1 MNIVIAT
8 DKFKGSL
15 SSFAVCDAIEKGL
28 LKASPYF
35 RITKLPLAD
44 GGDGLTDVIGH
55 YTAATSKAVTVSDP
69 LLRPVQA
76 RFLISG
82 DGQTAFIEMAQASG
96 LMRLQPAEHNPMRT
110 STYGTGELIKAAVEQ
125 GATKIILGIGGSATN
140 DGGIGMAAAL
150 GYRFLDN
157 RGNMLEPVGE
167 NLILIQH
174 IDSSAKVSIENV
186 AVEVACDVENYLTG
200 SEGATLVYGPQKGAT
215 PAMVAALENG
225 MVHFAQVVKNTSGID
240 LQAIKGGGAAGGIG
254 AGCVAFLNARL
265 IRGVALLLLLSKAE
279 QYIKE
284 ADLVLTGE
292 GKLDAQTLQGK
303 VVQGVVDLSARYGK
317 PVIALC
323 GTVDVGIEAIRQSG
337 LAAAFSIIN
346 KPMEL
351 PTAMA
356 NAEPLL
362 VQAAF
367 NIGNLFKTS
376 YLSNG

>member
-28 LKASPYF
+28 LQASTSF

-44 GGDGLTDVIGH
+44 GGDGLMDVIGY
-55 YTAATSKAVTVSDP
+55 YTEATSNRVAVSDP
-69 LLRPVQA
+69 LFRPVEAQY
-76 RFLISG
+76 LLSE

-96 LMRLQPAEHNPMRT
+96 LMRLQPAEYNPMHT
-110 STYGTGELIKAAVEQ
+110 STYGTGELIKAAVRH
-125 GATKIILGIGGSATN
+125 GVTKIILGIGGSATN

-150 GYRFLDN
+150 GYRFLDEK
-157 RGNMLEPVGE
+157 GGELKPVGE
-167 NLILIQH
+167 NLASIAQ
-174 IDSSAKVSIENV
+174 IDSSEKLNFKNV
-186 AVEVACDVENYLTG
+186 TVEVACDVENYFTG
-200 SEGATLVYGPQKGAT
+200 AEGATIVYGPQKGAT
-215 PAMVAALENG
+215 PAIVAALEKG
-225 MVHFAQVVKNTSGID
+225 MIHFAQVVKNTFDIN
-240 LQAIKGGGAAGGIG
+240 LQVINGGGAAGGIG

-265 IRGVALLLLLSKAE
+265 IRGVELLLELSKAE
-279 QYIKE
+279 QFIQE

-292 GKLDAQTLQGK
+292 GTLDVQTLQGK
-303 VVQGVVDLSARYGK
+303 VVQGVVNLSTLYGK

-323 GTVDVGIEAIRQSG
+323 GTVDVGIETLQRSG

-346 KPMEL
+346 KPMDL

-356 NAEPLL
+356 HAEPLL

-367 NIGNLFKTS
+367 NVGNFFKTS
-376 YLSNG
+376 YSHG